1 MILTNVISGNSPTFS
16 IGLGPGAGGGGT
28 GGGLGQDGVKSA
40 ARICK
45 LCTWCGLVLGGDRR
59 LTDRG
64 RMKGK
69 VWSEMTSSSAR
80 GSLVAVVWWAED
92 GAGPRCPVPGEQ
104 LSTGRDSEHSTQQRA
119 ASHFG
124 IVDCEHSMLTA

>member
-16 IGLGPGAGGGGT
+16 ILLGPGAVVMVVAS
-28 GGGLGQDGVKSA
+28 VKSA
-40 ARICK
+40 ARICA

-69 VWSEMTSSSAR
+69 V
-80 GSLVAVVWWAED
+80 
-92 GAGPRCPVPGEQ
+92 
-104 LSTGRDSEHSTQQRA
+104 
-119 ASHFG
+119 
-124 IVDCEHSMLTA
+124 

>member
-16 IGLGPGAGGGGT
+16 ILLGGGGN
-28 GGGLGQDGVKSA
+28 GVGLGQDEVKSA
-40 ARICK
+40 ARICA

-69 VWSEMTSSSAR
+69 VWSEMTSSSGR
-80 GSLVAVVWWAED
+80 GSLVAVVWWPED
-92 GAGPRCPVPGEQ
+92 GAGPRCPVSGEQ
-104 LSTGRDSEHSTQQRA
+104 LSTGRHSGGSTAALSSEQPPTS
-119 ASHFG
+119 
-124 IVDCEHSMLTA
+124 E

>member
-16 IGLGPGAGGGGT
+16 ILLGGGGN
-28 GGGLGQDGVKSA
+28 GGGLGHDGVKSA
-40 ARICK
+40 TRICN

-69 VWSEMTSSSAR
+69 V
-80 GSLVAVVWWAED
+80 
-92 GAGPRCPVPGEQ
+92 
-104 LSTGRDSEHSTQQRA
+104 
-119 ASHFG
+119 
-124 IVDCEHSMLTA
+124 

>member
-16 IGLGPGAGGGGT
+16 LGLGPGAGGGGT

-45 LCTWCGLVLGGDRR
+45 LCCTWCGLVLGGDRR

-92 GAGPRCPVPGEQ
+92 GAGHGAQSLVSSSVVAETRAGAQHTAV
-104 LSTGRDSEHSTQQRA
+104 SSTQ
-119 ASHFG
+119 
-124 IVDCEHSMLTA
+124 LK

>member
-16 IGLGPGAGGGGT
+16 ILLGGGGN
-28 GGGLGQDGVKSA
+28 GGGLGHDGVKSA
-40 ARICK
+40 ARICA

-69 VWSEMTSSSAR
+69 VWSEMTSSS
-80 GSLVAVVWWAED
+80 GWCSLVAVVWWPED
-92 GAGPRCPVPGEQ
+92 GAGHGAQSLVSSSVLADTPAGAQ
-104 LSTGRDSEHSTQQRA
+104 QHSA
-119 ASHFG
+119 AS
-124 IVDCEHSMLTA
+124 SRQLRSS